1 MNHYERSKMA
11 NNRLYLRCCNCG
23 QTKFLAKHFSG
34 PWSIRCKPEDI
45 IEFMEWHYSC
55 DNEFGFGDDDSWFNQ
70 FELVSEMGQG
80 YPEIIEEKEIDSK
93 YYTKVKRE

>member
-1 MNHYERSKMA
+1 MKGVKMA

-23 QTKFLAKHFSG
+23 QTKFIAKHFSG
-34 PWSIRCKPEDI
+34 PWSVRCEPEDI
-45 IEFMEWHYSC
+45 IEFIEWHYSC
-55 DNEFGFGDDDSWFNQ
+55 DNELGFGDEDSWFNQ

-80 YPEIIEEKEIDSK
+80 YPEIIEEKIIDSK